1 MTWLLIRDGHWDYLD
16 SGFMRIIGTA
26 NSIVSQ
32 KNRSRMWI
40 PGMHGTGPGRGWPF
54 LVDTS
59 IYGGRGDKGRWP
71 RRKRFLKARSC
82 HQYTKIAQHC
92 QTYNNFWFY
101 GFWGAHCTRTACK
114 FLADKAFFSN
124 VKKPEVLSYFC
135 LGGRIWSQDWLTL
148 KCWMLSGIEHF
159 AFPAKTF

>member
-1 MTWLLIRDGHWDYLD
+1 
-16 SGFMRIIGTA
+16 MRIIGTA

-114 FLADKAFFSN
+114 FLADKAFFFQMSKSQKFFHIFVLKEGSDPEIGLHRN
-124 VKKPEVLSYFC
+124 VVWQ
-135 LGGRIWSQDWLTL
+135 R
-148 KCWMLSGIEHF
+148 
-159 AFPAKTF
+159 TFSFSCQNLLIAISKSSPL

>member
-1 MTWLLIRDGHWDYLD
+1 
-16 SGFMRIIGTA
+16 MRIIGTA

-92 QTYNNFWFY
+92 QKCNNFWFY
-101 GFWGAHCTRTACK
+101 GFWGTHCTKTACK
-114 FLADKAFFSN
+114 FLADKAFLSN
-124 VKKPEVLSYFC
+124 VKKARSSFIFLSWRKDLIPRLAYTEMLNVVWHRTFC
-135 LGGRIWSQDWLTL
+135 FSCQNLLIAISKSSPL
-148 KCWMLSGIEHF
+148 
-159 AFPAKTF
+159 